1 MRKGCVSLCDI
12 QCDGCQR
19 TVAHSERY
27 LAIDDE
33 DDTEEAGSGKLT
45 YYCVQCAL
53 DRGLAFYRDE
63 KGERMLTFFPQSQF

>member
-1 MRKGCVSLCDI
+1 MRKGCVSLGNI

-19 TVAHSERY
+19 TVAYSERY

-33 DDTEEAGSGKLT
+33 DDTEAGSGKTT

-53 DRGLAFYRDE
+53 DRDLAFYRDE
-63 KGERMLTFFPQSQF
+63 KGERILTFFPQSQF